1 MNLSR
6 HQPLSEIVL
15 IVGAP
20 QDSRLARWPFDVRRA
35 CSGGRMVTRRAR
47 SRRSSE
53 REPGVSL
60 EGNVIGRWIQ
70 R

>member
-20 QDSRLARWPFDVRRA
+20 LVLAVVECFHPQ
-35 CSGGRMVTRRAR
+35 
-47 SRRSSE
+47 

-60 EGNVIGRWIQ
+60 EGNVIGRWL
-70 R
+70 RR